1 MVRTRTAVVALAV
14 ALLGV
19 TGCGGSDVA
28 PPAPAPAPPA
38 ATNVSTQGSGGLGSD
53 FAQERREAKAALRKW
68 GRAAT
73 KACRRLDGEQ
83 APYGRRFRAMSASP
97 DRSKDAIVDAGR
109 VFKAY
114 TKIAEREYD
123 LVREVPLPQQAEAI
137 DAIDSFLQK
146 EEEAIMLLQ
155 RAALELDAHNDFAS
169 LVRTAVRFRDLLDD
183 YRRAARAV
191 YAEPCFD

>member
-1 MVRTRTAVVALAV
+1 MALAV